1 MSSLS
6 HPPAED
12 VSARG
17 WTSLL
22 VREVWAALSITA
34 MWIAV
39 SVTAVWGPDLITY
52 SSGGSD
58 RAITP
63 SGIIVALF
71 ASLGTWAVAKYGFG
85 DRRNDRG

>member
-1 MSSLS
+1 
-6 HPPAED
+6 
-12 VSARG
+12 
-17 WTSLL
+17 
-22 VREVWAALSITA
+22 

-58 RAITP
+58 RAIIP

-71 ASLGTWAVAKYGFG
+71 ASLGTWAVAKYGLG
-85 DRRNDRG
+85 DRSNDRG

>member
-1 MSSLS
+1 MSTLS
-6 HPPAED
+6 RPTAGTAPE
-12 VSARG
+12 RG
-17 WTSLL
+17 WTGLL
-22 VREVWAALSITA
+22 VREVWASIAITA

-39 SVTAVWGPDLITY
+39 SVTAVWGPDLLAY

-58 RAITP
+58 RAVIP

-85 DRRNDRG
+85 DRPNDQG

>member
-1 MSSLS
+1 MSSLP
-6 HPPAED
+6 HPPAEALP
-12 VSARG
+12 ARG

-22 VREVWAALSITA
+22 VREVWAALTITA

-39 SVTAVWGPDLITY
+39 SVSAVWGPDLVTY

-58 RAITP
+58 RAIVP

-85 DRRNDRG
+85 DRRHDRG